1 MVQTQ
6 WTKRNSFQ
14 NFFSRWAQWSHPVV
28 KSQWALW
35 LLSSPLDFFGNFFSV
50 KNSRFLRNL
59 SETGDAVRRTRRT
72 DPKPKQRPPPPKKSR
87 KLPKDHSF
95 DLRPVAVMP
104 RSWQQAINKLHDLLL
119 GVYKKWSANL
129 TNIASSCRITKS
141 FFPSIAVAKN
151 LCSGYKDDLADC

>member
-1 MVQTQ
+1 MTSKTL
-6 WTKRNSFQ
+6 TKTRRSNTVDEKKLVPELFPVAH
-14 NFFSRWAQWSHPVV
+14 RSHPVV

-87 KLPKDHSF
+87 KLPKVHSF
-95 DLRPVAVMP
+95 DLRPVAVLP

-119 GVYKKWSANL
+119 GVYQH
-129 TNIASSCRITKS
+129 
-141 FFPSIAVAKN
+141 
-151 LCSGYKDDLADC
+151 